1 VRWTG
6 PAAEVALR
14 PHGHEKVA
22 ITFYSGPAARGP
34 EVRGSIELRD
44 TAARSKQRHDFAV
57 PSDTWQTLELPL
69 PADVSGDLVMEI
81 TVDKLLVPRELDPRL
96 TDDRAL
102 GIAVRDIVLR

>member
-1 VRWTG
+1 
-6 PAAEVALR
+6 VA
-14 PHGHEKVA
+14 
-22 ITFYSGPAARGP
+22 
-34 EVRGSIELRD
+34 
-44 TAARSKQRHDFAV
+44 
-57 PSDTWQTLELPL
+57 SDTWQTLELPL